1 MPERGK
7 GGQAIVSKNQL
18 MFFDSHCHL
27 NLPEFQNDW
36 EVIANETLKQN
47 TWMINVGVD
56 LETSRKATAIAQKY
70 DKGVYAAVGLHPL
83 EEEKEDFAS
92 YEKLAKQ
99 PKVVAIGEIGLDFYH
114 KKRTLAEETRQIIL
128 LLRQIRLGQKLSL
141 PVIIHCRQAYQ
152 QLLSVFKEEFFQQRL
167 EGVVHC
173 FEGTLSQAQHLL
185 DYGFYLGVNGL
196 SLRVNLDDIIK
207 NIPLGRILVETDS
220 PYLRPPLFNGQ
231 RNVPTNVRHV
241 VDKIA
246 KVKNKSSRE
255 VAEQTTVNAKKLFH
269 L

>member
-1 MPERGK
+1 M
-7 GGQAIVSKNQL
+7 
-18 MFFDSHCHL
+18 
-27 NLPEFQNDW
+27 
-36 EVIANETLKQN
+36 
-47 TWMINVGVD
+47 
-56 LETSRKATAIAQKY
+56 
-70 DKGVYAAVGLHPL
+70 
-83 EEEKEDFAS
+83 
-92 YEKLAKQ
+92 
-99 PKVVAIGEIGLDFYH
+99 AIGEIGLDFYH